1 MKIVR
6 GRYPPISSSYSKDL
20 RQCVDVCRDAPFQPS
35 LPAIRRAAARLTCG
49 GRPHPHLQDLLKMSP
64 AQRPAA
70 MDLAGVSKLVLEV
83 DPAGPFTLDRADWLR
98 PMLVR

>member
-35 LPAIRRAAARLTCG
+35 LPAIRRAAARLTRG
-49 GRPHPHLQDLLKMSP
+49 RRPHPHLQDLLKMSLRLAP
-64 AQRPAA
+64 WLEAELLADCLEVH
-70 MDLAGVSKLVLEV
+70 DLA
-83 DPAGPFTLDRADWLR
+83 
-98 PMLVR
+98 